1 MADREDGYAL
11 VKSASHLL
19 HRAQQLAVDR
29 FAASDVTLRQF
40 ALLTAISARAGQN
53 QTELVNATG
62 IDRSTLADMIMRM
75 EERGLL
81 ARGRSSEDGRAKSV
95 TLTASGRAALN
106 AAMPRARAADEAIM
120 MALPRSSRGP
130 FLETLRLIAEA
141 ADVAMQEEAPPPPRA
156 RSRKP
161 VRKPAR
167 RPAPAKRVKRPL
179 SR

>member
-11 VKSASHLL
+11 AKSASHLL

-95 TLTASGRAALN
+95 TLTASGRSALN
-106 AAMPRARAADEAIM
+106 AAMPRARAADDAIM
-120 MALPRSSRGP
+120 TALPRPSRAA
-130 FLETLRLIAEA
+130 FLETLRLLAEA
-141 ADVAMQEEAPPPPRA
+141 ADAAMLEEAPPPPLRA

-167 RPAPAKRVKRPL
+167 AVRTKRSL